1 MRAMPA
7 ILVSLL
13 TVSACQPVIGPT
25 TGALVDPVARP
36 GIRVNVRFASPFGI
50 QAAPKTTAGVASIRF
65 ELLNAN
71 DSDSVV
77 ATQNGSTGV
86 SFASPADGSYKVRV
100 TALDSLGNSITEG
113 ASPISGVIA
122 VAAGVIT
129 YPGGGSSITLTVPLK
144 NGTGE
149 RVQIAATLT
158 GTGTPDQIIYR
169 LLKTIDDSEVAQ
181 YTSTAASANV
191 HFDKVPDGTY
201 KVTADA
207 RKNSSS
213 ITLGGAQPSGNT
225 VTVAN
230 GQVTYSDDGTKL
242 AVSLTKAAVGVWV
255 SKANM
260 PQGTLA
266 GAMAA
271 TADKLY
277 FIGGSGNSGP
287 SNAVNEYSPTTNTW
301 ATKAA
306 LPGKRQLIAAASVGG
321 KIYAFGGNDGIGA
334 SNSLYEYEP
343 SNNTWSTRA
352 PMPKA
357 IFSAAATECNGKIYV
372 MGGNNFAEGV
382 LDGVYEYDPGSN
394 QWANKASVPKK
405 LASAKAVA
413 ANGKVY
419 LFGGGN
425 DDGDSSAVY
434 EYDPGTNAWVTK
446 TALPATRKEHAASL
460 GPDGRIYVI
469 GGMVNG
475 SMSKSVAAYDPLA
488 DSWAVATDLP
498 TMRYIHSSAAIGGK
512 IYIAGGYD
520 PNYSPLASL
529 LLFDL

>member
-1 MRAMPA
+1 MRAIPA

-13 TVSACQPVIGPT
+13 AVSACQPAIGPT
-25 TGALVDPVARP
+25 TGALVDPVASP

-50 QAAPKTTAGVASIRF
+50 QAAPKTSADVASIRF

-71 DSDSVV
+71 DSDSLV
-77 ATQNGSTGV
+77 ATQSGSTGV
-86 SFASPADGSYKVRV
+86 SFASPADGSYKVRA
-100 TALDSLGNSITEG
+100 TALDSNGQSITEG
-113 ASPISGVIA
+113 AAPVSGVIA

-149 RVQIAATLT
+149 QVSIQATVT
-158 GTGTPDQIIYR
+158 GSGTPDGILYK
-169 LLKTIDDSEVAQ
+169 LLKASDESLVAQ
-181 YTSTAASANV
+181 YTSTATNV
-191 HFDKVPDGTY
+191 RFDKVPDGAY

-207 RKNSSS
+207 LKNGTS
-213 ITLGGAQPSGNT
+213 ITEGGAQVSSNT

-287 SNAVNEYSPTTNTW
+287 TNAVYEYSPTTNTW

-306 LPGKRQLIAAASVGG
+306 LPKKCQLIAAASVGG
-321 KIYAFGGNDGIGA
+321 KIYAFGGNDGIGS

-352 PMPKA
+352 PMLKA
-357 IFSAAATECNGKIYV
+357 VFSAAATECNGKIYV
-372 MGGNNFAEGV
+372 MGGNNFAEGT

-394 QWANKASVPKK
+394 QWANKASLPKK

-419 LFGGGN
+419 LFGGTN
-425 DDGDSSAVY
+425 NDGDSSAVY

-446 TALPATRKEHAASL
+446 TALPATRTEHAASL

-488 DSWAVATDLP
+488 DSWAVTTDLP
-498 TMRYIHSSAAIGGK
+498 TMRYIHSSASIGGK
-512 IYIAGGYD
+512 IYIAGGFD

>member
-1 MRAMPA
+1 MRAIPA
-7 ILVSLL
+7 ILASLL
-13 TVSACQPVIGPT
+13 AVSACQPAIGPT
-25 TGALVDPVARP
+25 SGALVDPVARP
-36 GIRVNVRFASPFGI
+36 GIRVNVRFASPFGV
-50 QAAPKTTAGVASIRF
+50 QAAPKTSTEVATIRF

-71 DSDSVV
+71 DGDSVV

-86 SFASPADGSYKVRV
+86 SFASPADGSYKVRA
-100 TALDSLGNSITEG
+100 TALDGLGNSITEG
-113 ASPISGVIA
+113 ASPTSGVIA
-122 VAAGVIT
+122 VTAGAIT
-129 YPGGGSSITLTVPLK
+129 YPGGGTSITLDVPLK

-149 RVQIAATLT
+149 QVHIAATLT
-158 GTGTPDQIIYR
+158 GSGTPDQIVYT
-169 LLKTIDDSEVAQ
+169 LLNAGDETQVAQ
-181 YTSTAASANV
+181 YVSLATNV
-191 HFDKVPDGTY
+191 RFDKVADGTY
-201 KVTADA
+201 KVTVDA
-207 RKNSSS
+207 RKKGAS
-213 ITLGGAQPSGNT
+213 ITSGGAQASNST

-242 AVSLTKAAVGVWV
+242 AVSLTKAAVGVWET
-255 SKANM
+255 KANM
-260 PQGTLA
+260 PQGVLG

-287 SNAVNEYSPTTNTW
+287 SNTLYEYSPTTDTW

-306 LPGKRQLIAAASVGG
+306 LPGNRQLMAAAAVGG
-321 KIYAFGGNDGIGA
+321 KVYAFGGNDGGDA
-334 SNSLYEYEP
+334 SNALYEYDP

-357 IFSAAATECNGKIYV
+357 VFSAAATECNGKIYV
-372 MGGNNFAEGV
+372 MGGNNFAEGT
-382 LDGVYEYDPGSN
+382 LDGVYEYDPSSN
-394 QWANKASVPKK
+394 QWATKANVPKK
-405 LASAKAVA
+405 LASATAVA
-413 ANGKVY
+413 TNGKVY
-419 LFGGGN
+419 LFGGTN

-446 TALPATRKEHAASL
+446 TALPAPRTEHAASL

-469 GGMVNG
+469 GGMANG

-488 DSWAVATDLP
+488 DSWAVTTDLP
-498 TMRYIHSSAAIGGK
+498 TMRFIHSSASIGGK

-520 PNYSPLASL
+520 PNYSPLSSL